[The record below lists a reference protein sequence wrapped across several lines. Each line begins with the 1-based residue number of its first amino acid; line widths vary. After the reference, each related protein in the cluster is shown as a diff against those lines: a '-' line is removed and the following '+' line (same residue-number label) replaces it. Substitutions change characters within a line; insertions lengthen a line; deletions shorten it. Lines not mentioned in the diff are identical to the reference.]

1 MCIISNKWGVIMK
14 RIVLID
20 GNSLL
25 YKTYFATAY
34 GSGDIMRSLDGTP
47 TNAVFGFINVIHKV
61 VESSPDYI
69 FVAFDA
75 GKKTFRHL
83 EYGEYKGGRKPTPE
97 ELKVQFPIIK
107 DYLDASNIYHFE
119 IENYEA
125 DDILA
130 TLARKFSSDYKVEV
144 YSSDKDLLQVI
155 NDNTVVCLTKVGIS
169 DVTVMDEKAL
179 FDKYQITPS
188 QVPDLKGLM
197 GDSSDNIPGIA
208 GIGEKT
214 AIKLLSTYGT
224 LENIIENVDE
234 IKGALHDK
242 IINGKDMGL
251 LSKKIA
257 TSYFNVALPFTLED
271 IKFKEENIDKVS
283 SFYEKYNMNSFL
295 KRQKKKVNVE
305 FEYEHIDEMD
315 NALYNKELSIIV
327 HLDDDNYHFA
337 NVLGFGIS
345 DGKKSYYL
353 PFTSALS
360 DSKFIAYLQSDKPK
374 IGYDI
379 KKLINSLVKY
389 DIRVDGFNFDC
400 AIATYL
406 INPSLVKDEYKC
418 FSYYDIFLP
427 VLDKNSSIEDKEKYY
442 SMQAYSLHKI
452 KEESLNKL
460 KENEQ
465 EQLFYDIEMPL
476 VFVLAHMEK
485 NGVKLD
491 TKFLDELGDR
501 YKEKVKNIEE
511 EIYSIV
517 GYKFNVS
524 SPKQVGE
531 LLYDKL
537 GFPTNKKR
545 STAEDVL
552 EKFKMM
558 HPVVPL
564 ILEYRK
570 YAKLVSTYI
579 DGLKPYVYQDGL
591 VHTIYNQTLTL
602 TGRLSSSAPNLQNI
616 SIRDEVGR
624 EVRKAFVTKSDD
636 NCFLSLDYSQIEL
649 RVLASIANDANMID
663 DFNKGIDIHTSTA
676 MKVLGKSKEEITS
689 DDRRSAKAINFGI
702 VYGISDW
709 GLAEQIGLPPSQ
721 AKVFIAKYFE
731 HYPGIKSYLDNI
743 VKEASD
749 NGYVTT
755 LLNRKRYIEELKS
768 STYMIREFGK
778 RVAMNTPIQG
788 TAADIIKIAMIRV
801 RNMLK
806 NNKFKTKMILQIH
819 DELIFEVPK
828 DELTTII
835 PLIQKEMETAL
846 KLSVPLKVEYGYG
859 DNLYNTK

>member
-1 MCIISNKWGVIMK
+1 MK

-47 TNAVFGFINVIHKV
+47 TNAVFGFINVIHKI
-61 VESSPDYI
+61 VESEPDYV

-97 ELKVQFPIIK
+97 ELKIQFPIIK
-107 DYLDASNIYHFE
+107 NYLDASNIYHFE

-130 TLARKFSSDYKVEV
+130 TLAKKYSSDYKVEV
-144 YSSDKDLLQVI
+144 YSSDRDMLQVI
-155 NDNTVVCLTKVGIS
+155 NDNTVVCLTKVGVS
-169 DVTVMDEKAL
+169 DVTVMNKEAL
-179 FDKYQITPS
+179 FEKYQITPS
-188 QVPDLKGLM
+188 QIPDLKGLM

-242 IINGKDMGL
+242 IVNGKEMGL

-257 TSYFNVALPFTLED
+257 TSYFDVALPFGLDD
-271 IKFKEENIDKVS
+271 IRFKEEDVAKVT

-295 KRQKKKVNVE
+295 KKQKKRVNIE
-305 FEYEHIDEMD
+305 FNYSVVDTLDVSMYD
-315 NALYNKELSIIV
+315 KELAIVV

-345 DGKKSYYL
+345 DGTSSYYL
-353 PFTSALS
+353 PFSSALS
-360 DSKFIAYLQSDKPK
+360 DTKFIEYIQSDKVK

-379 KKLINSLVKY
+379 KRFINSLVKY
-389 DIRVDGFNFDC
+389 DIRVDGFVYDC

-406 INPSLVKDEYKC
+406 INPALVKDEYKC
-418 FSYYDIFLP
+418 FSYYDVFLP
-427 VLDKNSSIEDKEKYY
+427 VLDKNSSVEDRQKYY
-442 SMQAYSLHKI
+442 SMQAYSLFKL
-452 KEESLNKL
+452 KDESLSKM

-465 EQLFYDIEMPL
+465 EKLFYDIEMPL

-491 TKFLDELGDR
+491 TKFLDELGNR
-501 YKEKVKNIEE
+501 YKEKVKGIEN
-511 EIYSIV
+511 EIYNLV
-517 GYKFNVS
+517 GYKFNVA

-537 GFPTNKKR
+537 GFPSNKKR

-579 DGLKPYVYQDGL
+579 DGLKPYVYSDGL

-616 SIRDEVGR
+616 SIRDEEGR
-624 EVRKAFVTKSDD
+624 EVRKAFVTKDSDS
-636 NCFLSLDYSQIEL
+636 CFLSLDYSQIEL
-649 RVLASIANDANMID
+649 RVLASIASDANMID
-663 DFNKGIDIHTSTA
+663 DFINGVDVHTSTA
-676 MKVLGKSKEEITS
+676 MKVFNKSKDEVTS
-689 DDRRSAKAINFGI
+689 DDRRNAKAINFGI

-709 GLAEQIGLPPSQ
+709 GLSEQIGLPPSQ
-721 AKVFIAKYFE
+721 AKIFIAKYFE
-731 HYPGIKSYLDNI
+731 HYPGIKSYLDNVVTDAI
-743 VKEASD
+743 
-749 NGYVTT
+749 NTGYVTT
-755 LLNRKRYIEELKS
+755 LLNRKRYIDELKS

-788 TAADIIKIAMIRV
+788 SAADIIKIAMINV
-801 RNMLK
+801 RKMLK

-835 PLIQKEMETAL
+835 PLIKNEMESAL
-846 KLSVPLKVEYGYG
+846 KLKVPLKVEYGYG
-859 DNLYNTK
+859 SNLYDTK